1 MANPTAPIAQ
11 AIAEGFKLLKTVMD
25 TAQYRRARAAIE
37 AAEKYIQVNEN
48 EGEFDYD
55 MTQEKKEARLK
66 HYKKRFFH
74 YNQ

>member
-1 MANPTAPIAQ
+1 MPNPTAPIAH

-25 TAQYRRARAAIE
+25 TARVRRMRKAIE
-37 AAEKYIQVNEN
+37 AGEKYIQVNEK

-55 MTQEKKEARLK
+55 MDEKKKKARLRY
-66 HYKKRFFH
+66 YKKRFFK